1 MEKEKLE
8 TPNLS
13 VEQIIMIHKY
23 QNKIPKLIS
32 PSFTAESAEII
43 GDVLI
48 MEDASIW
55 FNAVVRGD
63 VNSILIG
70 KGTNIQD
77 GAIIHVSEVLP
88 TIIGERV
95 TVGHRAILHACTVG
109 NYSLIGMGS
118 CILDGAIIG
127 EYTLVAAGSVV
138 LQNKKIPDGSLV
150 AGVPAKVMRE
160 LRDDEKKML
169 EESATNYIA
178 YAKSYLK

>member
-1 MEKEKLE
+1 
-8 TPNLS
+8 
-13 VEQIIMIHKY
+13 MIHKY

-32 PSFTAESAEII
+32 PSFTADSAEII

-55 FNAVVRGD
+55 FNAVIRGD
-63 VNSILIG
+63 INSISIG

-88 TIIGERV
+88 TIIGEGV
-95 TVGHRAILHACTVG
+95 TVGHRAILHACSVG

-118 CILDGAIIG
+118 CILDGSVIG
-127 EYTLVAAGSVV
+127 NYTLVAAGSVV
-138 LQNKKIPDGSLV
+138 LQNMKIPDGSLV
-150 AGVPAKVMRE
+150 AGVPAKVMRQ
-160 LRDDEKKML
+160 LRNDEKNML
-169 EESATNYIA
+169 EESARNYII